1 MQKPIYTGLF
11 KNAAAKALMKARRST
26 ERVPRQNLSDPVQ
39 QDSLKDRK
47 LKNIFSENPQRPTG
61 CPLGSLFF
69 HAYLEALRYLQLW
82 IQAYEDN
89 STKLTALVNIY

>member
-1 MQKPIYTGLF
+1 MGLSLQKPIYPGLF

-26 ERVPRQNLSDPVQ
+26 ERVPGQNLSDPVQ

-61 CPLGSLFF
+61 CPLGSLFPM
-69 HAYLEALRYLQLW
+69 HIWKHYGTSSYGSRLMKTIAL
-82 IQAYEDN
+82 
-89 STKLTALVNIY
+89 S